1 MAVSLNKN
9 SFCSVHGLTPFA
21 STTTFARIDF
31 LRQGGRLVI
40 KKGTHNVKILTENKT
55 KQIMPFT
62 RGKETETE
70 STYVYNRQRK
80 RLPRMQ
86 LTANGGCI
94 R

>member
-1 MAVSLNKN
+1 M
-9 SFCSVHGLTPFA
+9 
-21 STTTFARIDF
+21 
-31 LRQGGRLVI
+31 I
-40 KKGTHNVKILTENKT
+40 KKGTQNVKILTENKT